1 MTPVVEH
8 HRIEAETGGGGVN
21 PTTNGDETVNHDG
34 DDDGLPELLDIDTEE
49 TIRPVDPE
57 A

>member
-8 HRIEAETGGGGVN
+8 HRIEAETGGGGAN